1 LAVFCG
7 LLRFQYLWCEEL
19 IACTAFLEENCVMH
33 RLICSAA
40 FAALAPATLA
50 AQQTSSA
57 AAALSQQVRER
68 YVSVTEPVVA
78 LTHVTLIDGTGSAPK
93 PDQTV
98 VIRDGTIAEVGA
110 ANRVKVPAGA
120 RTIELRGHTVIPGL
134 IGMHDHLYYT
144 AAGGRRAQLSFT
156 GPRLYLGT
164 GVTTIRTTG
173 SSSPYSDINT
183 KAAIDAGRI
192 PGPRVHITAPYITGV
207 GGGGQMAVLETP
219 EAARRFV
226 AYWAQEG
233 ATWLKAYTDIK
244 QAELKAAIDEAHKRG
259 VKVTGHLCS
268 VSFQEAV
275 DLGIDNLEHG
285 LLTATDFDPQKQVDM
300 CPQGSMV
307 RVGTAS
313 PTSDAWRATIKK
325 MVDKKVGMT
334 STLAVYEPFF
344 PKRPTDERG
353 LEAMSPEVREAYQR
367 FKLQIDTSTSW
378 ALTPEMLQRAM
389 AFEKAFVEAGG
400 LLAAGVDPTGF
411 GGALPGFGDQ
421 RNYELLVEAGFSP
434 AQTVQIMSANG
445 AKILGVY
452 DRLGSVER
460 GKIADLVVMQGDLA
474 ADPTVIRKVT
484 TVFKDGVGY
493 DSAKMI
499 AAVKG
504 RVGID

>member
-1 LAVFCG
+1 MHP
-7 LLRFQYLWCEEL
+7 L
-19 IACTAFLEENCVMH
+19 IRVVAL
-33 RLICSAA
+33 
-40 FAALAPATLA
+40 AALAAPVA
-50 AQQTSSA
+50 AQQTSPA
-57 AAALSQQVRER
+57 AAALSQQVREQ
-68 YVSVTEPVVA
+68 YVSVSDPVVA
-78 LTHVTLIDGTGSAPK
+78 LTNVTVIDGTGSAPK
-93 PDQTV
+93 ADQTV
-98 VIRDGTIAEVGA
+98 IIRNGTIAEIGPA
-110 ANRVKVPAGA
+110 ARVTVPAGA
-120 RTIELRGHTVIPGL
+120 RRLELRGHTVIPGL
-134 IGMHDHLYYT
+134 VGMHDHLYYT

-173 SSSPYSDINT
+173 SASPYSDINT
-183 KAAIDAGRI
+183 KEAIDAGRV
-192 PGPRVHITAPYITGV
+192 PGPRIHITAPYITGA
-207 GGGGQMAVLETP
+207 GGGGTMAVLETP

-244 QAELKAAIDEAHKRG
+244 QAELKAAIEEAHKRG

-307 RVGTAS
+307 RVGTTS
-313 PTSDAWRATIKK
+313 PTSDTWRATIKK

-353 LEAMSPEVREAYQR
+353 LEAMAPEVREAYVR
-367 FKLQIDTSTSW
+367 VKAQIDTSSSW
-378 ALTPEMLQRAM
+378 ALTSEMLQKAM

-421 RNYELLVEAGFSP
+421 RNYELLIEAGFSP
-434 AQTVQIMSANG
+434 VQTVQILSANG

-460 GKIADLVVMQGDLA
+460 GKIADLVVLQGDLA
-474 ADPTVIRKVT
+474 SDPGVIRRTT

-493 DSAKMI
+493 DSAKLI